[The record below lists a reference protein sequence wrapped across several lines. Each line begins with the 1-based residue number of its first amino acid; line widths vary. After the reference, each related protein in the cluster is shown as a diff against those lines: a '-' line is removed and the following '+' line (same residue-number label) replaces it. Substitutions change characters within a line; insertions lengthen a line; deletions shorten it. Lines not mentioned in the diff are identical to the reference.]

1 MKAWRQHRVTTEHSS
16 SNIPIGIKSQRF
28 FYSGVPNI
36 KESVMAEGGKKASS
50 KKSTERHNT
59 DIREREYE
67 RRFAMLLATA
77 WSDKAFMQRLLQEP
91 QKCFEEFGLSV
102 PEGRKVHVHVDTA
115 QDLHI
120 VIPDK
125 PPAFDEAIVVEP
137 ANRCWKSS
145 KCWNLC
151 D

>member
-1 MKAWRQHRVTTEHSS
+1 
-16 SNIPIGIKSQRF
+16 
-28 FYSGVPNI
+28 
-36 KESVMAEGGKKASS
+36 MAESRKKAGS
-50 KKSTERHNT
+50 KKPNERHNS

-77 WSDKAFMQRLLQEP
+77 WSDKTFMQRLVQDP
-91 QKCFEEFGLSV
+91 VKCFEEFGLTL

-115 QDLHI
+115 NEMHI
-120 VIPDK
+120 VIPEE
-125 PPAFDEAIVVEP
+125 PPAFDEAIEVEQ
-137 ANRCWKSS
+137 ARNCWKSS

>member
-1 MKAWRQHRVTTEHSS
+1 
-16 SNIPIGIKSQRF
+16 
-28 FYSGVPNI
+28 
-36 KESVMAEGGKKASS
+36 MAESRKKAGS
-50 KKSTERHNT
+50 KKPDERHNS

-77 WSDKAFMQRLLQEP
+77 WSDKAFMQRLVQDP
-91 QKCFEEFGLSV
+91 VKCFEEFGLTL

-115 QDLHI
+115 NEMHI
-120 VIPDK
+120 VIPEE
-125 PPAFDEAIVVEP
+125 PPAFDEAIEVEQ
-137 ANRCWKSS
+137 ARNCWKSS